1 MASPLF
7 YEYDLRGTIE
17 NHRQALDNEVNSLS
31 ENEALNTSQEDM
43 VKYLVAKY
51 RLDVPRI
58 DEEGITADYG
68 DAKVDVSQDFRRAID
83 DRNRPFHITGTRI
96 TFYVPFTGD
105 PDLLKSKPSRW
116 SLSGTP
122 RAAVGRDRLTFIY
135 DMTEADLHQ
144 VGEKFD
150 QDLKNTQAHLGYVAA
165 DMEPFNSGLAKNAA
179 SKINGRREKLLRDRE
194 IVANL
199 RFPLQRRQ
207 DSSTTFVTPS
217 VKRHIAP
224 RKPTASSEPFRPEPA
239 LGMDDYQH
247 ILSVLANMVVVME
260 QSPRAFKGMGEEDLR
275 THFLVQLNGHYEG
288 QATGETFNYEGK
300 TDILIKVDGKNIFVA
315 ECKFWTG
322 SAGLTKALDQ
332 LLGYTTWRD
341 TKTALLVFN
350 RDRRMTTVLEGVDR
364 TAREHPNFKA
374 GQATGLETG
383 FRYLFGHRD
392 DPNREITVTVLVFD
406 VPT

>member
-1 MASPLF
+1 MAGSLF
-7 YEYDLRGTIE
+7 QEYDLRGTIE
-17 NHRQALDNEVNSLS
+17 NHKRDLDNEVNSLS
-31 ENEALNTSQEDM
+31 ENEVLNTSQDDM
-43 VKYLVAKY
+43 VKYLVDKY
-51 RLDVPRI
+51 RFDMPRI
-58 DEEGITADYG
+58 DEEGITTDYG
-68 DAKVDVSQDFRRAID
+68 DAKIDVSQDFRRMIR
-83 DRNRPFHITGTRI
+83 DRNRPFHIAGTRI

-105 PDLLKSKPSRW
+105 PDLFKCRPSRW
-116 SLSGTP
+116 VLSGTP
-122 RAAVGRDRLTFIY
+122 TATVGSNQLTFIY
-135 DMTEADLHQ
+135 DMTKEELER

-150 QDLKNTQAHLGYVAA
+150 QDLKITQEQLRSVAG
-165 DMEPFNSGLAKNAA
+165 DVSPFNSELAENAA
-179 SKINGRREKLLRDRE
+179 SKINSRREKLLRDRE

-199 RFPLQRRQ
+199 RFPLQRRE
-207 DSSTTFVTPS
+207 DSRITFVTPA
-217 VKRHIAP
+217 VKRHITP
-224 RKPTASSEPFRPEPA
+224 RKPTASTEPFSPEPA
-239 LGMDDYQH
+239 LGMDDYEH
-247 ILSVLANMVVVME
+247 ILSVLTNMVVVME

-332 LLGYTTWRD
+332 LLRYTTWRD

-350 RDRRMTTVLEGVDR
+350 RDTTMTTVLERVDR

-374 GQATGLETG
+374 GQSTGLETG

-392 DPNREITVTVLVFD
+392 DANREITVTVLVFD
-406 VPT
+406 IPT